1 MSPNFSRT
9 LMSAPALVMVCAP
22 EFMAVGL
29 SPSAMNRFMH
39 SNLHEV
45 LFVT

>member
-22 EFMAVGL
+22 EFMAVGFVPQRHE
-29 SPSAMNRFMH
+29 S
-39 SNLHEV
+39 LHA
-45 LFVT
+45 LQLA